1 MGGGLSVASIE
12 DGKHRDYVMSNNYD
26 IVAMGA
32 GHNGLVAAA
41 YLAKAGKKVLV
52 LERKPWPG
60 GGVVTREINTPG
72 YWHDEHSSVHIMI
85 QGNPMIRR
93 DELGL
98 QSKFGLKYKYGI
110 PYAMVFPDQSSLI
123 AYQDLDK
130 TCEGIGKISP
140 RDAETYRRF
149 AKRAMGVLPMIGAGM
164 YAPPAPMGA
173 MYGMLDSSQEGREIL
188 DAMQRS
194 SLDICNQWFESER
207 VKIWLLR
214 LVSENLQLPDE
225 LGTGFGVFL
234 MPGLIHG
241 YGVSQPLGGSGKLSE
256 SLVRCIEHH
265 GGEVRC
271 NSEVIKILSSGGRAT
286 GVRLAGGEEFTAK
299 DAVIGAIHPHRLRA
313 FLDGVPDPVLDRAER
328 TTLAAFSLMVSH
340 YDLKEPA
347 QFYAG
352 SEVSRAIMLE
362 LMSSNT
368 LSEMLDDFDALKRG
382 RISERV
388 LCAGG
393 DESITDPSRVP
404 PGRGMFH
411 GITFAPYNLADG
423 GPARW
428 DEIAEQ
434 MGDRSLA
441 AYRRFAKNLTLD
453 NIVQRTVVT
462 PLDHARNMPN
472 SMVGGDAHGVAP
484 YFYQTGGHRPTPD
497 LAQYTVPGIERFY
510 LVGPFLHPGGGVFGA
525 GRATAMRMFEHLGM
539 DFEKVAAGESPSGA
553 SISLPAD
560 TRSGTRAEP
569 ARDGVTLYG
578 PANEELMTVSS
589 IERDGDDLVIKGQ
602 AYGTMPITLLVRP
615 DQARR
620 LFKLLRISLLPF
632 LMSFVFRRRKP

>member
-1 MGGGLSVASIE
+1 
-12 DGKHRDYVMSNNYD
+12 MSAAYD

-52 LERKPWPG
+52 LERKAWPG

-98 QSKFGLKYKYGI
+98 QSQFGLQYKYGI
-110 PYAMVFPDQSSLI
+110 PYAMVFPDQSTLI

-130 TCEGIGKISP
+130 TCEGIARISQK
-140 RDAETYRRF
+140 DDDTYRRF
-149 AKRAMGVLPMIGAGM
+149 AQRAIRMLPMIGAGM
-164 YAPPAPMGA
+164 YVPPTPMGA
-173 MYGMLDSSQEGREIL
+173 MVGMLDGTPEGREIL

-194 SLDICNQWFESER
+194 SLDICNQEFESEK

-225 LGTGFGVFL
+225 LGTGFGIYL
-234 MPGLIHG
+234 MPGLMHG

-256 SLVRCIEHH
+256 SLVRCIEHY

-271 NSEVIKILSSGGRAT
+271 NCEVTRILTASGRAT
-286 GVRLAGGEEFTAK
+286 GVRLADGEEITAN

-313 FLDGVPDPVLDRAER
+313 FLDGVPGPVLGRAER
-328 TTLAAFSLMVSH
+328 TSLAAFSIMVSH
-340 YDLKEPA
+340 YDLKQQA
-347 QFYAG
+347 QFIAG
-352 SEVSRAIMLE
+352 EEVSRAIMLE
-362 LMSSNT
+362 FMSSHT
-368 LSEMLDDFDALKRG
+368 LGEMLDDFDALKRG

-388 LCAGG
+388 LIAGG

-411 GITFAPYNLADG
+411 GITFAPYNLEDG
-423 GPARW
+423 GAARW
-428 DEIAEQ
+428 DDIAEQ

-441 AYRRFAKNLTLD
+441 AYRKFIGNLTAE
-453 NIVQRTVVT
+453 NIIKRTIVT

-472 SMVGGDAHGVAP
+472 SMVGGDVHGVAP

-497 LAQYTVPGIERFY
+497 LAQYTVPGVSRFY
-510 LVGPFLHPGGGVFGA
+510 LVGPFQHPGGGVYGA
-525 GRATAMRMFEHLGM
+525 GRATAMRMFEHLGL
-539 DFEKVAAGESPSGA
+539 DFDKVAGGSDSAAGGAVTSLGGDSG
-553 SISLPAD
+553 SAD
-560 TRSGTRAEP
+560 GDSTGA
-569 ARDGVTLYG
+569 TLFG
-578 PANEELMTVSS
+578 AADENLLTIRT
-589 IERDGDDLVIKGQ
+589 IERSGDDLVVKGQ
-602 AYGTMPITLLVRP
+602 AYGTMPMVVTLRP
-615 DQARR
+615 EQARR
-620 LFKLLRISLLPF
+620 LFKMMRSSLIPF
-632 LMSFVFRRRKP
+632 LFRLIFRRSKHSGSGNRG